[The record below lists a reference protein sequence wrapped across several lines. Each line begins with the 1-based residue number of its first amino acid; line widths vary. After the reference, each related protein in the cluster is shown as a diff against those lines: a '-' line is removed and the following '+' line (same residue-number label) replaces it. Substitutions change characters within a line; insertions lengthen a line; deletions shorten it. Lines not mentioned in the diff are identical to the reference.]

1 MLTLLKGEI
10 MRSSI
15 KRFLHDEE
23 GATAIEYGIIAGLI
37 SIAIVGVLSGD
48 TGLGKKLSGV
58 FTYISDKLAALTTP

>member
-1 MLTLLKGEI
+1 

-37 SIAIVGVLSGD
+37 SVAIVGVLAGED
-48 TGLGKKLSGV
+48 GLGARLAKV
-58 FTYISDKLAALTTP
+58 FTDITSELKTTVK

>member
-1 MLTLLKGEI
+1 MH
-10 MRSSI
+10 SSI

-48 TGLGKKLSGV
+48 TGLGGKLSTV
-58 FTYISDKLAALTTP
+58 FSTITTKLASISTP

>member
-1 MLTLLKGEI
+1 MH
-10 MRSSI
+10 SSI
-15 KRFLHDEE
+15 KLFLQDEE

-58 FTYISDKLAALTTP
+58 FTYITNQLAAISTT